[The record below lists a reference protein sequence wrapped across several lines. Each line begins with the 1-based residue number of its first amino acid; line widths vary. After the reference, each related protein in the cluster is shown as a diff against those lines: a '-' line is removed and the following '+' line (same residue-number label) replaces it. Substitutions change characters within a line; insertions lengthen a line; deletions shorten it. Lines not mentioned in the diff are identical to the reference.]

1 MPSYPS
7 VEESRDRLQRA
18 GWSLGETRLGQRW
31 QVDGREV
38 LAREPGVA
46 AGIVLDSGQMP
57 TENSGL

>member
-1 MPSYPS
+1 MSIYPP
-7 VEESRDRLQRA
+7 VDESRDRLHRA
-18 GWSLGETRLGQRW
+18 GRSLGQTGFGQRW

-57 TENSGL
+57 TENPGL